1 MPPVIIKV
9 RDHRTFGRKPV
20 VGRHVITAILF
31 EDAPKIDAHAEIQG
45 DFNTSAVVIPIL
57 FFFSTI
63 MITGKVK
70 INLKDIQQSPDHNIL
85 YNRGEIEMLK

>member
-45 DFNTSAVVIPIL
+45 DFNTNAVVIPIL
-57 FFFSTI
+57 FFFFYNNDYRQS
-63 MITGKVK
+63 KNK
-70 INLKDIQQSPDHNIL
+70 LKRHTAEPRPQYSV
-85 YNRGEIEMLK
+85 